1 MGRNNI
7 HIPGAAGHAWVRK
20 SVLVGLIGGA
30 SLLGM
35 PSAVVAG
42 PPVGECPTT
51 EWELRAAPPVA
62 KGAASTDVNRNG
74 LSCYLEAPDG
84 SGLFTV
90 IDDVARSPHA

>member
-1 MGRNNI
+1 M
-7 HIPGAAGHAWVRK
+7 PG
-20 SVLVGLIGGA
+20 
-30 SLLGM
+30 
-35 PSAVVAG
+35 AVVAG

-62 KGAASTDVNRNG
+62 KGAPSADVNGNR